1 MEKEHNIY
9 TISNLLTLF
18 RLCLIPVLVW
28 LYCFEE
34 NLTGTAA
41 VLLVSSLT
49 DVADGFIAKPSYA
62 DASVRDLLPNG
73 RNAECMED
81 QRGNSSQMAILDMI
95 PRRKEFSMMGAITM
109 IVFVSCTRSWR
120 ASTFG

>member
-95 PRRKEFSMMGAITM
+95 PRRKEFSMMEIG
-109 IVFVSCTRSWR
+109 R
-120 ASTFG
+120 AHV